1 MMSTASVGAA
11 LRVAIQHL
19 STAGCDT
26 PQLDAELL
34 LAFTLNQSRTWLLT
48 YPEFSLNNQ
57 QQEQFLWRVERRR
70 QHEPVAYIVGQKAFF
85 GLDFLVTP
93 DVLIPRPDTELLV
106 ETALEIASGWE
117 ADASP
122 TIADVGTGSGCIA
135 VSLAKNLAKAYLTAI
150 DISSQALQVAKKNA
164 AAHGVS
170 DRIKFLQGD
179 LLAPFPEPVNMI
191 VSNPPYVSQPELQ
204 AEDMMPDVVQY
215 EPDLALNGGESGLD
229 LVEQLLTQATEK
241 LKPGGSMLV
250 EIGYRQGEAVK
261 KLAASCFP
269 FATVAIRQDLAGLDR
284 LLVIIT

>member
-1 MMSTASVGAA
+1 MMSTVSVSAA
-11 LRVAIQHL
+11 LRAATQRL
-19 STAGCDT
+19 AADGCNT
-26 PQLDAELL
+26 PQLDAEVL

-48 YPEFSLNNQ
+48 YPEISLNKQ
-57 QQEQFLWRVERRR
+57 QQEQFLLLVERRR

-93 DVLIPRPDTELLV
+93 AVLIPRPDTELLV

-122 TIADVGTGSGCIA
+122 NIADVGTGSGCIA
-135 VSLAKNLAKAYLTAI
+135 VSLAKNLEKAELTAI

-179 LLAPFPEPVNMI
+179 LLTPLPEPVNMI

-215 EPDLALNGGESGLD
+215 EPDLALNGGENGLV

-250 EIGYRQGEAVK
+250 EIGYRQGGAAK
-261 KLAASCFP
+261 KLAQNCFP
-269 FATVAIRQDLAGLDR
+269 FATVAIQQDLAGLDR

>member
-1 MMSTASVGAA
+1 MKQTVSVAAA
-11 LRVAIQHL
+11 LRAATQRLIA
-19 STAGCDT
+19 AGCDT
-26 PQLDAELL
+26 PQLDAEVL

-57 QQEQFLWRVERRR
+57 RKEQFLSLIERRR

-106 ETALEIASGWE
+106 ETALEIASGWG
-117 ADASP
+117 ADTSA
-122 TIADVGTGSGCIA
+122 TVADVGTGSGCIA
-135 VSLAKNLAKAYLTAI
+135 VSLAKSLARVDLTAI
-150 DISSQALQVAKKNA
+150 DISSQALQVAKKNGA
-164 AAHGVS
+164 VHGVL

-179 LLAPFPEPVNMI
+179 LLAALPEPVNMI
-191 VSNPPYVSQPELQ
+191 VSNPPYVSQLELQ

-229 LVEQLLTQATEK
+229 LVEQLLAQATKK

-261 KLAASCFP
+261 ELAANCFP